1 MNGSVQSDGLVVVH
15 ARDEVNQALTNHGGR
30 EYTSPPHHR
39 ADALAL
45 VALLLERPV
54 QPDEDGQT
62 SWTRP
67 LAGGH
72 RTITLDPVPAQPQ
85 PTGDNT
91 TVTPTTPPRPRLAD
105 GAAGE
110 THARPTDRHWA
121 RRRFA

>member
-1 MNGSVQSDGLVVVH
+1 MTDLAANDLVVVH
-15 ARDEVNQALTNHGGR
+15 ARDEVNRALANHSGR
-30 EYTSPPHHR
+30 EYTSPPHQR

-54 QPDEDGQT
+54 TPDEQEQT

-72 RTITLDPVPAQPQ
+72 RTIILDPVPAQPQ

-105 GAAGE
+105 DAASE

-121 RRRFA
+121 RRRDA